1 MPQVT
6 CSNTQTSSVMI
17 GTKGGEMLLQDL
29 KRADD
34 EGPGGLG
41 AEPSDLRARL
51 LLPQLSFRIYDS
63 DLSGIPIGQTPH
75 PLGASSGKI
84 YHESPVNDQVLWRNQ
99 KGDFVKTQ
107 A

>member
-6 CSNTQTSSVMI
+6 SGNAQAPSVMI
-17 GTKGGEMLLQDL
+17 GTKCDEMFLQDL

-51 LLPQLSFRIYDS
+51 LLPLLSFRIYDS
-63 DLSGIPIGQTPH
+63 DLSGIPIGQIPQH
-75 PLGASSGKI
+75 L
-84 YHESPVNDQVLWRNQ
+84 ELQVAR
-99 KGDFVKTQ
+99 FTT
-107 A
+107 